1 MRPSF
6 LLEQLN
12 DYHRPVVG
20 VIARND
26 RETRGDLMFHA
37 QGRFKRLG
45 RRCSMPRPRISFAS
59 SMNRRLPVSW
69 PRWNTSRIRCVGA
82 PGCPAQRS
90 GVAYDSLGLVA
101 HQVEIGRAELD
112 PTTARPCAG
121 SSWTKDTSLQ
131 APPFLLHA
139 PGSIQCRVQ
148 A

>member
-6 LLEQLN
+6 LFEQPI
-12 DYHRPVVG
+12 DYIRPVVC
-20 VIARND
+20 VIPRND
-26 RETRGDLMFHA
+26 REIRGGLLFHG
-37 QGRFKRLG
+37 QGRFKRPG
-45 RRCSMPRPRISFAS
+45 WHRSMWRPRLSFAS

-69 PRWNTSRIRCVGA
+69 PRWNTSRIRCVRA

-90 GVAYDSLGLVA
+90 GVANDSLGLVA